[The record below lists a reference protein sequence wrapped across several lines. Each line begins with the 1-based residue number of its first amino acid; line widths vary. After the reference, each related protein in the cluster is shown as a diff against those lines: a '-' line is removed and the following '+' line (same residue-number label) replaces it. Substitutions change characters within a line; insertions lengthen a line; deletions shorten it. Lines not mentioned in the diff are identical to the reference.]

1 MQLEPLAYHVAVAD
15 YLQQAEPELWRWFRS
30 DAFGKSS
37 KAETDKD
44 LLRTAIRLERATDK
58 SGPNERRYALADKA
72 RDALGLS
79 APITLFQMQDPN
91 GPPNAFLVH
100 APGEILIAFS
110 GRILEL
116 LVTDAEL
123 LDLFG
128 HEISHYKL
136 FAEADGRYHTADR
149 LLLWLIQRDTCPPE
163 FAETWRRTRLTTEI
177 YCDRG
182 GLIAC
187 SDRDATIRGLVKAI
201 ADFKDA
207 DAASYLRQAHELN
220 EKLLA
225 DGNAVTR
232 GTTHPELHVRVL
244 AIAHA
249 EKPAA
254 DFDALLRPLIAG
266 KIELGGL
273 DLIDQKQLRE
283 LARAVLDRVLGG
295 TASGKGAASEE
306 AVAHARQMFA
316 DYQPPDPR
324 TLVGPARPLP
334 KATANLAASAVD
346 FLAYLLL
353 DLGAMDGTGSRAAMA
368 VAAEAADEL
377 GLGPRFR
384 EIARMELKGRRALL
398 AGLTSR
404 AA

>member
-149 LLLWLIQRDTCPPE
+149 LLLWLIQRDNCPPE
-163 FAETWRRTRLTTEI
+163 FVETWRRTRLYT
-177 YCDRG
+177 R
-182 GLIAC
+182 
-187 SDRDATIRGLVKAI
+187 AI
-201 ADFKDA
+201 A
-207 DAASYLRQAHELN
+207 
-220 EKLLA
+220 
-225 DGNAVTR
+225 
-232 GTTHPELHVRVL
+232 
-244 AIAHA
+244 
-249 EKPAA
+249 
-254 DFDALLRPLIAG
+254 
-266 KIELGGL
+266 
-273 DLIDQKQLRE
+273 
-283 LARAVLDRVLGG
+283 
-295 TASGKGAASEE
+295 
-306 AVAHARQMFA
+306 
-316 DYQPPDPR
+316 
-324 TLVGPARPLP
+324 
-334 KATANLAASAVD
+334 
-346 FLAYLLL
+346 
-353 DLGAMDGTGSRAAMA
+353 
-368 VAAEAADEL
+368 
-377 GLGPRFR
+377 
-384 EIARMELKGRRALL
+384 
-398 AGLTSR
+398 
-404 AA
+404 